1 MSVELML
8 KEPDEAQVRA
18 VEEQIDGN
26 WLPYL
31 MDMQLSRNYLNSMQH
46 PEQWEMSVSGLHEQ
60 FGWLQIDRL
69 PMAGDDGTSL
79 MFAWQSVLS
88 ACHTLGMK
96 VAFVLR
102 RVNGRTKIYFGGVPA
117 GGGNVCNVL
126 RQCVAVH
133 LPGAVL
139 QEQRTG
145 FSMAEELDGVGVCS
159 GMVTGIP
166 SLQVSGERSWLQTLD
181 KLARGIS
188 SGGSQKNYALVVI
201 ADPAKDA
208 EISQLQ
214 QKLLGIKSEIH
225 TMASYSESQGRQE
238 GKSSGTSQNRHS
250 GLAMVLGLAQTASAI
265 SLFTGNTLG
274 YIGMTALTSMLG
286 GIVGDKGKN
295 SGENQSLT
303 RSLSRE
309 HRDFTVG
316 YCEKIIDKHIA
327 RLEGGRSTGFW
338 PGGT

>member
-31 MDMQLSRNYLNSMQH
+31 MDMQLSRNYLNSMQY

-225 TMASYSESQGRQE
+225 TMASYSESQGRQ
-238 GKSSGTSQNRHS
+238 
-250 GLAMVLGLAQTASAI
+250 
-265 SLFTGNTLG
+265 
-274 YIGMTALTSMLG
+274 
-286 GIVGDKGKN
+286 
-295 SGENQSLT
+295 
-303 RSLSRE
+303 
-309 HRDFTVG
+309 
-316 YCEKIIDKHIA
+316 
-327 RLEGGRSTGFW
+327 
-338 PGGT
+338 

>member
-1 MSVELML
+1 
-8 KEPDEAQVRA
+8 
-18 VEEQIDGN
+18 
-26 WLPYL
+26 
-31 MDMQLSRNYLNSMQH
+31 
-46 PEQWEMSVSGLHEQ
+46 
-60 FGWLQIDRL
+60 
-69 PMAGDDGTSL
+69 

-181 KLARGIS
+181 KLAAASPPGEA
-188 SGGSQKNYALVVI
+188 QKNYALVVI

-208 EISQLQ
+208 EISP
-214 QKLLGIKSEIH
+214 
-225 TMASYSESQGRQE
+225 
-238 GKSSGTSQNRHS
+238 
-250 GLAMVLGLAQTASAI
+250 ASAKAAGDQKRDSHDGLLQRIAGQAGGEKQRNLPEPALGPWRWCWAWHRRRRRFRCSRATRWAI
-265 SLFTGNTLG
+265 S
-274 YIGMTALTSMLG
+274 A
-286 GIVGDKGKN
+286 
-295 SGENQSLT
+295 
-303 RSLSRE
+303 
-309 HRDFTVG
+309 
-316 YCEKIIDKHIA
+316 
-327 RLEGGRSTGFW
+327 
-338 PGGT
+338 